1 MIKFYK
7 LFQKILMNHFLLI
20 ILKTPNSTDM
30 NR

>member
-20 ILKTPNSTDM
+20 ILKTLNSTDM
-30 NR
+30 NH